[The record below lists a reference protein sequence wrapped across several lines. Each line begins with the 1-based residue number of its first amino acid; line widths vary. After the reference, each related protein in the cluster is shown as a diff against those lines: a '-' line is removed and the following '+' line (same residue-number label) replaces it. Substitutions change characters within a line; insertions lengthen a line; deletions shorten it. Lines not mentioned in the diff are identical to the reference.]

1 MFNVQSRL
9 TKEEKRSLSYLV
21 GSQQFSLLYKGS
33 IHGYYANAFHNI
45 CNRQGPTVIV
55 AYNGSGYIFGGFT
68 LQSFTSSEGYLTDE
82 KAFLFRLKGKDGLGP
97 LKIPV
102 KIANQA
108 VYDYSQYGPHFG
120 DAALVF
126 LSENG
131 AAVATKAGSA
141 TYTFSA
147 EDLHGN
153 DQVLLECEVYRV
165 EDFRH
170 MMEIPW
176 RKVDWTPGTRNKLMN
191 QIASYKPPLNSVQK
205 IRVLFLGPVGAGK
218 SSFFNSV
225 NSVFRGYVT
234 SQAIAGSDSGSVT
247 LQYRT
252 YQVKNGSNGKPLP
265 IIFCDTMGLE
275 EKQGT
280 GLHVDEVTNLLRG
293 HVPDKYYFNPSVAM
307 QPETLDYIKCPSL
320 KDQIHCVVFVIDGS
334 KVEILPEKL
343 EGKLREIRQKIN
355 KLGVP
360 QLVIVTKVDE
370 VCSSL
375 KEEFSD
381 VYRSQAV
388 LRQMEISAERLGI
401 PLSQIVPVKN
411 YCSELDLQDNVDI
424 LLLMAM
430 RQMLRLAES
439 YFDNFPSDPIP
450 KMDDDSEEG
459 YVY

>member
-21 GSQQFSLLYKGS
+21 GSKQFSLLYKGS
-33 IHGYYANAFHNI
+33 VHGYNANAFHSI
-45 CNRQGPTVIV
+45 CNRQGPTVV
-55 AYNGSGYIFGGFT
+55 VGYNGSGYIFGGFT
-68 LQSFTSSEGYLTDE
+68 VESYTSSEGYLNDG
-82 KAFLFRLKGKDGLGP
+82 KAFLFRLKGKNGELGP

-108 VYDYSQYGPHFG
+108 VYDHSQNGPNFG
-120 DAALVF
+120 DSALIF

-153 DQVLLECEVYRV
+153 DQVLSECEVYRV
-165 EDFRH
+165 EDVGD
-170 MMEIPW
+170 MMEKPW
-176 RKVDWTPGTRNKLMN
+176 RKIEWTPGKRKELMN
-191 QIASYKPPLNSVQK
+191 QIASYKPPLNSVQQV
-205 IRVLFLGPVGAGK
+205 RVLFLGPVGAGK

-265 IIFCDTMGLE
+265 ITFCDTMGLE
-275 EKQGT
+275 EKQGA
-280 GLHVDEVTNLLRG
+280 GLNIEEVGNLLQG
-293 HVPDKYYFNPSVAM
+293 HIPDRYQFNPTIAM
-307 QPETLDYIKCPSL
+307 QSDSLGYVKCPSL
-320 KDQIHCVVFVIDGS
+320 KDQIHCAVFVIDGS
-334 KVEILPEKL
+334 KVEILPEML

-355 KLGVP
+355 KLAVP
-360 QLVIVTKVDE
+360 QLVIITKVDA
-370 VCSSL
+370 VCPSL
-375 KEEFSD
+375 EEDFSD

-388 LRQMEISAERLGI
+388 TRQMEVTAERLGI

-411 YCSELDLQDNVDI
+411 YCSEIELRDDVDI
-424 LLLMAM
+424 LLLMAV

-439 YFDNFPSDPIP
+439 YFDNFPFDYTP
-450 KMDDDSEEG
+450 KIDYYTEE
-459 YVY
+459 

>member
-21 GSQQFSLLYKGS
+21 GSKQFSLLYKGS
-33 IHGYYANAFHNI
+33 VHGYDANAFHSM
-45 CNRQGPTVIV
+45 CNRQGPTVVV

-68 LQSFTSSEGYLTDE
+68 VQSYTSCGRYLNDE
-82 KAFLFRLKGKDGLGP
+82 KAFLFRLKGKDGELGP

-108 VYDYSQYGPHFG
+108 VCDYSHIGPNFG
-120 DAALVF
+120 DNALLF
-126 LSENG
+126 LSQNS
-131 AAVATKAGSA
+131 AAVATKFGSA

-165 EDFRH
+165 EDGD
-170 MMEIPW
+170 MMKKPW
-176 RKVDWTPGTRNKLMN
+176 REIDWTHGKRKELMN
-191 QIASYKPPLNSVQK
+191 QIASYKPPLNSVQQV
-205 IRVLFLGPVGAGK
+205 RVLFLGPVGAGK

-265 IIFCDTMGLE
+265 IVFCDTMGLE
-275 EKQGT
+275 EKQGA
-280 GLHVDEVTNLLRG
+280 GLDMDDITNLLQG
-293 HVPDKYYFNPSVAM
+293 HIPERYQFNPTVAM
-307 QPETLDYIKCPSL
+307 QPDTLGYIKCPSL
-320 KDQIHCVVFVIDGS
+320 KDQIHCVVFVTDGS
-334 KVEILPEKL
+334 KMEILPEKL
-343 EGKLREIRQKIN
+343 ERKLRKTRQKIN
-355 KLGVP
+355 KLAVP
-360 QLVIVTKVDE
+360 QLVIMTKVDA
-370 VCSSL
+370 VCPSH
-375 KEEFSD
+375 KEDLSD

-388 LRQMEISAERLGI
+388 MRQMEITAESLGI

-411 YCSELDLQDNVDI
+411 YCSELELKDDADI
-424 LLLMAM
+424 LILMAV

-439 YFDNFPSDPIP
+439 YFDNFPSDHTS
-450 KMDDDSEEG
+450 KMDDYFEE
-459 YVY
+459 

>member
-21 GSQQFSLLYKGS
+21 GSKQFSLLYKGS
-33 IHGYYANAFHNI
+33 VHGYDANAFHSI
-45 CNRQGPTVIV
+45 CNRQGPTVVV

-68 LQSFTSSEGYLTDE
+68 VQSYTSRGMYLNDE
-82 KAFLFRLKGKDGLGP
+82 KAFLFRLKGKDGELGP

-108 VYDYSQYGPHFG
+108 VYDHSQTGPNFG
-120 DAALVF
+120 DNALLF
-126 LSENG
+126 LSQNS
-131 AAVATKAGSA
+131 AAVATKVGSA

-165 EDFRH
+165 EDGD
-170 MMEIPW
+170 MMKKPW
-176 RKVDWTPGTRNKLMN
+176 REIDWTHGKRKELMN
-191 QIASYKPPLNSVQK
+191 QIASYKPPLNSVQQV
-205 IRVLFLGPVGAGK
+205 RVLFLGPVGAGK

-265 IIFCDTMGLE
+265 IVFCDTMGLE
-275 EKQGT
+275 EKQGA
-280 GLHVDEVTNLLRG
+280 GLDMDDITNLLQG
-293 HVPDKYYFNPSVAM
+293 HIPERYQFNPTVAM
-307 QPETLDYIKCPSL
+307 QPDTLGYIKCPSL
-320 KDQIHCVVFVIDGS
+320 KDQIHCVVFVTDGS
-334 KVEILPEKL
+334 KMEILPEKL
-343 EGKLREIRQKIN
+343 ERKLRKTRQKIN
-355 KLGVP
+355 KLAVP
-360 QLVIVTKVDE
+360 QLVIMTKVDA
-370 VCSSL
+370 VCPSL
-375 KEEFSD
+375 KEDLSD

-388 LRQMEISAERLGI
+388 MRQMEITAESLGI

-411 YCSELDLQDNVDI
+411 YCSELELKDDADI
-424 LLLMAM
+424 LILMAV

-439 YFDNFPSDPIP
+439 YFDNFPSDHTS
-450 KMDDDSEEG
+450 KMDDYFEE
-459 YVY
+459 

>member
-1 MFNVQSRL
+1 MVNVQSRL
-9 TKEEKRSLSYLV
+9 TKEEKRTLSYLV
-21 GSQQFSLLYKGS
+21 GSKQFSLLYKGS
-33 IHGYYANAFHNI
+33 VHGYNAIAFHNI

-108 VYDYSQYGPHFG
+108 VHDHSQYGPHFG
-120 DAALVF
+120 DATLVF

-165 EDFRH
+165 EDVGD
-170 MMEIPW
+170 MMEKPW
-176 RKVDWTPGTRNKLMN
+176 RKIDWTPGTRNELMN

-205 IRVLFLGPVGAGK
+205 VRVLFLGPVGAGK

-252 YQVKNGSNGKPLP
+252 YQVKNGSNGKPLS
-265 IIFCDTMGLE
+265 IVFSDTMGLE
-275 EKQGT
+275 EKQGA
-280 GLHVDEVTNLLRG
+280 GLNIDEVTNLLRG
-293 HVPDKYYFNPSVAM
+293 HVPENYQFNPSVAM
-307 QPETLDYIKCPSL
+307 QPETLGYIKCPSL

-355 KLGVP
+355 KLAVP
-360 QLVIVTKVDE
+360 QLVIITKVDA
-370 VCSSL
+370 VCPSL
-375 KEEFSD
+375 EEDFSD

-388 LRQMEISAERLGI
+388 SRRMEITAERLGI

-411 YCSELDLQDNVDI
+411 YCSEIELREDVDI

-439 YFDNFPSDPIP
+439 YFDNFSFEHTPQRDIY
-450 KMDDDSEEG
+450 SEE
-459 YVY
+459 